1 MGRGCNVG
9 RACKAAEEARAK
21 KTDTSP
27 TGLLSGMR
35 DRIGKPTVNPKMQ
48 RQNPNLER
56 LGRNGD
62 ACQSKPSPLSWQ
74 LLSRLHQFALPRKE
88 AILPG
93 ALTRR
98 VAGQRQTTG
107 NYREKQF
114 PGSGQKESG
123 PGIRI
128 QTSKNLG
135 WPRCRH
141 LPDPVAATVTS
152 DVGCWVPGQH

>member
-1 MGRGCNVG
+1 MWGGPARLQGCRGSRGKEDRHCSH
-9 RACKAAEEARAK
+9 RI
-21 KTDTSP
+21 
-27 TGLLSGMR
+27 LSGMR
-35 DRIGKPTVNPKMQ
+35 DRTGKPTVNPKMQ

-62 ACQSKPSPLSWQ
+62 SCQSKPSPLSWQ

-93 ALTRR
+93 ALRRR
-98 VAGQRQTTG
+98 VTGQRQTTG
-107 NYREKQF
+107 SYREKQF
-114 PGSGQKESG
+114 PGSVQKESG

-152 DVGCWVPGQH
+152 DVGCWAPGQH